1 MILLGLLLT
10 AILGWLV
17 LPRRW
22 TAAPLE
28 GLSLGFLLAAFGIS
42 VEMFVFGLVGLP
54 LCGWLALIPWA
65 LGAAWLTYRERPA
78 LKGLSLPAL
87 LPIGAAVCVCAAWW
101 PYERM
106 MPLTSQAWDAWAI
119 WLFKAK
125 AFFLDGSTSPYLA
138 RAAEFVGQPGYPLL
152 TPLYSTFLYALAGG
166 VDDAAAKMTSPFFF
180 LAMLGAFHFL
190 ARRAAGPVTAAGT
203 TAMLALT
210 PMLQSVAFELAGYA
224 DTALAAY
231 MVCGAGFAYLAV
243 RDGDGADI
251 AAAALAGTAAAWT
264 KNEGQFF
271 LVGVGAAL
279 AAWMFASRRP
289 PKDWAWLAAPPLLL
303 LGLWWAVRSSAA
315 VEAAGFS
322 VGLDFQA
329 ALFSTALRTMLQ
341 KAFSL
346 SSFNLAFL
354 LLPAAA
360 AMGATFGATRAFWLA
375 PALVVWQFLGA
386 LLAYATGRNDL
397 AWWLGTSADRLLSQ
411 MAPLCLFSL
420 ALAFALWSQAQP
432 APAPD
437 PEPPA
442 AKRRKRAG

>member
-1 MILLGLLLT
+1 MILLGLFLT

-22 TAAPLE
+22 QAAPLE

-42 VEMFVFGLVGLP
+42 AEMFLFSLTGLP

-65 LGAAWLTYRERPA
+65 AGAAWMTYRKPPA
-78 LKGLSLPAL
+78 LGGFSLPAL
-87 LPIGAAVCVCAAWW
+87 LPLAAAVCICAAWW

-106 MPLTSQAWDAWAI
+106 MPLTSQSWDAWAI

-125 AFFLDGSTSPYLA
+125 AFFLDGSTAPYLA
-138 RAAEFVGQPGYPLL
+138 RAGEFVGQPGYPLL
-152 TPLYSTFLYALAGG
+152 TPLYSTFLYALAGA
-166 VDDAAAKMTSPFFF
+166 VDDAGAKLSSPFFF

-190 ARRAAGPVTAAGT
+190 ARRAAGSLTAGAA
-203 TAMLALT
+203 TAMVALT
-210 PMLQSVAFELAGYA
+210 PTLQSVAFELAGYA

-231 MVCGAGFAYLAV
+231 MVCGAGFAYLAM
-243 RDGDGADI
+243 RDGDQADL

-271 LVGVGAAL
+271 LLGLGAAL
-279 AAWMFASRRP
+279 AAWMLASRRGA
-289 PKDWAWLAAPPLLL
+289 KDWAWLAAPPVLL

-329 ALFSTALRTMLQ
+329 SLFSTALRTMLQ

-346 SSFNLAFL
+346 SGFNLAFL

-360 AMGATFGATRAFWLA
+360 ALGATFGATRAFWLT
-375 PALVVWQFLGA
+375 PALAVWQFLGA
-386 LLAYATGRNDL
+386 LLAYSTGRNDL

-411 MAPLCLFSL
+411 MAPLCLFAA

-432 APAPD
+432 APAP
-437 PEPPA
+437 EAPA
-442 AKRRKRAG
+442 TKRRKRTS